1 MLVRIVR
8 SLMPEEVYRRICRF
22 EEQYSLVFDE
32 FEDRFLKQKRPR
44 QLLSTYLEWAGL
56 VDAYK
61 GYEEEGEL
69 DYIVEEIREF
79 DSKQLTSLTQKR
91 IELLNHLANTR
102 VESINELAHKIKRD
116 IKNVYDDLIA
126 LKKLGLVSLK
136 QRGKRNVIPETLVEE
151 ITFLIR

>member
-1 MLVRIVR
+1 VRN
-8 SLMPEEVYRRICRF
+8 LTPEEVYRRICRF

-32 FEDRFLKQKRPR
+32 FEDLFLKQKRPR
-44 QLLSTYLEWAGL
+44 QLLSVYLEWAGL
-56 VDAYK
+56 VDAYR

-69 DYIVEEIREF
+69 DYVVEEMREF
-79 DSKQLTSLTQKR
+79 DFRQLTSLTPKR

-116 IKNVYDDLIA
+116 VKNVYDDLIA
-126 LKKLGLVSLK
+126 LKRLGLVALK
-136 QRGKRNVIPETLVEE
+136 RRGKRNVVPETLVEE